1 LKIIAEIGKHLPD
14 SDFKNTLRD
23 YYAYRTAKSENFEF
37 PKNDILANI
46 IVFFMK
52 LQGHDQINKMLIT
65 KSIQHKQI
73 AFILYGAYTGFA
85 NLPKTFTSLIF
96 EGENQLLRYSIDDYM
111 FNNYLK

>member
-1 LKIIAEIGKHLPD
+1 
-14 SDFKNTLRD
+14 
-23 YYAYRTAKSENFEF
+23 
-37 PKNDILANI
+37 
-46 IVFFMK
+46 MK